1 MEDAYA
7 GKSWPVNNLCWR
19 ERMRDEVGAIAVI
32 ADQRGEAAPRC
43 DGMATLRRGFRG
55 VRGYG

>member
-1 MEDAYA
+1 
-7 GKSWPVNNLCWR
+7 
-19 ERMRDEVGAIAVI
+19 MRDEVGAIAVI